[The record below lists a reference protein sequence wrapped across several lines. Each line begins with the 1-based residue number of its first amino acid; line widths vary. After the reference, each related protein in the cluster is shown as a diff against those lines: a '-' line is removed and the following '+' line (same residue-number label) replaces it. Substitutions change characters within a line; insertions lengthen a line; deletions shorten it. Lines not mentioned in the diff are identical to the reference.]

1 MDPKR
6 VFDFGGKSVLV
17 IGASLGGIGTAI
29 AAAFKACGATVVI
42 TGVEEAP
49 AEPLRGAFPYMQLD
63 VTDDKAVEALAAATP
78 KLDVLI
84 NCAGVSGR
92 GKTADVALFQRILD
106 LNLTGTYRA
115 CLAFLPQLTASR
127 GSIVNIGSMYG
138 HLGSPK
144 VVGYGAGKAGI
155 HQLTKSLAI
164 LWAEYGIR
172 VNAIAPGFIA
182 TPGTAVGRADPVHYA
197 AVMSRTPMKR
207 WGESEDIAG
216 PAVFL
221 ASPAASF
228 VTGVTLSVDGGYM
241 AV

>member
-1 MDPKR
+1 MDPTKT
-6 VFDFGGKSVLV
+6 FDFRGKSVLV
-17 IGASLGGIGTAI
+17 IGASLGGIGSAI
-29 AAAFKACGATVVI
+29 AEAFKACGASVAI
-42 TGVEEAP
+42 TGVEDAP
-49 AEPLRGAFPYMQLD
+49 AESLRDRFPYARLD
-63 VTDDKAVEALAAATP
+63 VTDDKAVEALAAMTP
-78 KLDVLI
+78 NLDVLV
-84 NCAGVSGR
+84 NCAGASGR
-92 GKTADVALFQRILD
+92 GQNADVALFQRILD

-115 CLAFLPQLTASR
+115 CLAFMPKLSAGR
-127 GSIVNIGSMYG
+127 GCIVNIGSMYG

-164 LWAEYGIR
+164 LWAEQGIR

-182 TPGTAVGRADPVHYA
+182 TPGTAVGRADPAHYA

-221 ASPAASF
+221 ASDAASF
-228 VTGVTLSVDGGYM
+228 ITGVTLEVDGGYM

>member
-1 MDPKR
+1 MDHQR

-29 AAAFKACGATVVI
+29 AAAFKACGATVSI
-42 TGVEEAP
+42 TGVEAQP
-49 AEPLRGAFPYMQLD
+49 AEAFRGHYPYTQLD
-63 VTDDKAVEALAAATP
+63 VTDDDGVTALAAATP
-78 KLDVLI
+78 AIDILV
-84 NCAGVSGR
+84 NCAGASGR
-92 GKTADVALFQRILD
+92 GQTADVELFQRIID

-127 GSIVNIGSMYG
+127 GCIINIGSMYG

-155 HQLTKSLAI
+155 HQMTKSLAI
-164 LWAEYGIR
+164 LWAEHGIR

-182 TPGTAVGRADPVHYA
+182 TPGTAVGRADPAHYA
-197 AVMSRTPMKR
+197 AVMSRTPLKR
-207 WGESEDIAG
+207 WGECEDIAG

-228 VTGVTLSVDGGYM
+228 VTGVTLDVDGGYM